1 MFLAGMLLLF
11 VGDTMAQQ
19 IPNAG
24 VLQRDA
30 EQGFKS
36 LPPNK
41 VHPQESEVAKPI
53 APKQGEVTLNV
64 KAFKFSGNKL
74 LSQEVLAKV
83 LSPYLNHPLTF
94 AQLRGAVDEIM
105 NAYKDAG
112 WLVRAYLP
120 KQEIDAGVVQIEII
134 EGVFGGT
141 QVVPS
146 PLQVQAILVRAV
158 APPLTRAL
166 KTQAARTR
174 VTQRLALQALRVRQ
188 VRRTRPR
195 LQRPLM
201 EQALPLR
208 L

>member
-1 MFLAGMLLLF
+1 MFLAGMLPLF

-141 QVVPS
+141 QVDGESSHPRRSVDLHPHNS
-146 PLQVQAILVRAV
+146 RCSLSVSCRLCRLINLRHSC
-158 APPLTRAL
+158 PPVL
-166 KTQAARTR
+166 
-174 VTQRLALQALRVRQ
+174 
-188 VRRTRPR
+188 
-195 LQRPLM
+195 
-201 EQALPLR
+201 LP
-208 L
+208 